1 MYGCRF
7 STCTSTSVFKEKKD
21 FLLTSNS
28 NRQLNNKFNI
38 LRGFWRNWFFIAI
51 STIMIGGQ
59 ILIAFVGGK
68 AFSIARL
75 TGVQWAISIV
85 LGAISIPVGIVIRLI
100 PDVLFTRKI
109 WLSEADQLSPR
120 PVRAAHGSRD
130 SANTPV

>member
-1 MYGCRF
+1 
-7 STCTSTSVFKEKKD
+7 
-21 FLLTSNS
+21 
-28 NRQLNNKFNI
+28 
-38 LRGFWRNWFFIAI
+38 
-51 STIMIGGQ
+51 MIGGQ

-109 WLSEADQLSPR
+109 WLSEADR